1 MFKCIGKR
9 LAVIGNQYFTN
20 CYQYIITLVA
30 WIYNYFL
37 IDFVS
42 EVFIIKVTVK
52 ENSFKWNL
60 QRDKLL
66 QCWIFRK
73 ISDVPQRFILGP
85 LFFLI
90 HINNLS
96 NNIVALAIKQ
106 SYVHTHVC
114 PYISETWIEDP
125 QIQLKMSFL
134 ISCIGKID
142 KLPKFSVFVC
152 EVWF

>member
-1 MFKCIGKR
+1 M
-9 LAVIGNQYFTN
+9 
-20 CYQYIITLVA
+20 
-30 WIYNYFL
+30 
-37 IDFVS
+37 
-42 EVFIIKVTVK
+42 FIIKVAVK

-114 PYISETWIEDP
+114 SYISETWIENP

-134 ISCIGKID
+134 ISYIGKID
-142 KLPKFSVFVC
+142 KFLKFSVVVC
-152 EVWF
+152 ELRFWIYNLLHLVTFLVKLVNLQNFMHSAGCDTICNMI